1 MFTCGDTGGASES
14 SLLLLLFFLKKTIT
28 LLTYKIKLMCEQKVA
43 ITMINICK
51 WCSNVMLPLNTG
63 CQT

>member
-1 MFTCGDTGGASES
+1 MFTFGNTGCASES
-14 SLLLLLFFLKKTIT
+14 ILLLPLLFKKQIT

>member
-1 MFTCGDTGGASES
+1 MFTFGNTGCASKS
-14 SLLLLLFFLKKTIT
+14 SLLLPLLFKKQIT

>member
-1 MFTCGDTGGASES
+1 MFTFGNTGCASES
-14 SLLLLLFFLKKTIT
+14 SLLLPLLFKKQIA